1 MAASKKDS
9 IPRDFRTIDAAAAFW
24 DRHSLAD
31 YAEHLKP
38 AKIRFQLRGRVHL
51 LAVDPDIAAQ
61 LRAASRAR
69 GLSPRNR
76 RQPLA
81 ARTPGARAQAPARVP
96 PCRVAEQS
104 GLARMMIGL
113 LAGNKP

>member
-1 MAASKKDS
+1 MAASKKDP

-31 YAEHLKP
+31 YVEYLKP
-38 AKIRFQLRGRVHL
+38 ANIRFRLRGRVHL

-69 GLSPRNR
+69 GLSPETVANLWLRERLAKEPKR
-76 RQPLA
+76 RRASRRA
-81 ARTPGARAQAPARVP
+81 A
-96 PCRVAEQS
+96 
-104 GLARMMIGL
+104 
-113 LAGNKP
+113 